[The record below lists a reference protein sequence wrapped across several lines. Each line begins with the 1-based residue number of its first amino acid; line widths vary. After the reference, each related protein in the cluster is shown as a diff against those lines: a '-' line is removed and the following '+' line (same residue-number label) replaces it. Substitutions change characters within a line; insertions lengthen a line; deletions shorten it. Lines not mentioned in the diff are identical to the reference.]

1 MVYTAF
7 IARFMSKMGLIIKFL
22 VGKNTEEKL
31 VLHKSFIKI
40 LVIRRNFAAFNFIK
54 KQFDAVQNAHNFFN
68 PVEP

>member
-1 MVYTAF
+1 
-7 IARFMSKMGLIIKFL
+7 MSKMGLIIKFL

-54 KQFDAVQNAHNFFN
+54 KQIDAVQNAHNILDTD
-68 PVEP
+68 EH

>member
-31 VLHKSFIKI
+31 VLHKRIIKI
-40 LVIRRNFAAFNFIK
+40 LVIRRKFAAFNFNK
-54 KQFDAVQNAHNFFN
+54 KQIDAVQNAHNILDTD
-68 PVEP
+68 EH